1 MTRTGLRIAV
11 LISGSGSNLQALL
24 DAVADGEIAGRI
36 VRVISNRAE
45 AGGLERARRA
55 GVEAEVL
62 PHGDYPDRETYDAA
76 LAARLATANPDLV
89 VLAGF
94 MRILTDGFVKA
105 FQGRLVNIHPS
116 LLPAYRGLHTHARAL
131 QAGDRE
137 HGCSVHYVIPA
148 LDAGPVIA
156 QASLPVRRTDTPESL
171 ETRVRTLEHRL
182 YPLVVRW
189 IAEGRVSMRSGQV
202 CLDGEPLS
210 RPPCLTAGT
219 T

>member
-1 MTRTGLRIAV
+1 MTRAGLRIAV

-24 DAVADGEIAGRI
+24 DAIAGGEIAGRI

-55 GVEAEVL
+55 GVETEVL

-76 LAARLATANPDLV
+76 LAARLNTVSPDLV

-94 MRILTDGFVKA
+94 MRILSDGFVEA

-156 QASLPVRRTDTPESL
+156 QASLPVHETDTPESL

-189 IAEGRVSMRSGQV
+189 IADGRVAMRAGRV
-202 CLDGEPLS
+202 CLDGEPLP
-210 RPPCLTAGT
+210 RPPCITAGT
-219 T
+219 P

>member
-1 MTRTGLRIAV
+1 
-11 LISGSGSNLQALL
+11 
-24 DAVADGEIAGRI
+24 
-36 VRVISNRAE
+36 
-45 AGGLERARRA
+45 
-55 GVEAEVL
+55 
-62 PHGDYPDRETYDAA
+62 
-76 LAARLATANPDLV
+76 
-89 VLAGF
+89 
-94 MRILTDGFVKA
+94 MRILSDGFVEA

-131 QAGDRE
+131 QAGDQE

-156 QASLPVRRTDTPESL
+156 QASLPVHETDTPESL

-189 IAEGRVSMRSGQV
+189 IADGRVAMRAGRV

-210 RPPCLTAGT
+210 RPPCITAGT
-219 T
+219 P

>member
-1 MTRTGLRIAV
+1 MTRADLRIAV

-24 DAVADGEIAGRI
+24 DAIAGGEIAGRI

-55 GVEAEVL
+55 GVETEVL

-76 LAARLATANPDLV
+76 LAARLNTVSPDLV

-94 MRILTDGFVKA
+94 MRILSDGFVEA

-156 QASLPVRRTDTPESL
+156 QASLPVHETDTPESL

-189 IAEGRVSMRSGQV
+189 IADGRVAMRAGRV

-210 RPPCLTAGT
+210 RPPCITAGT
-219 T
+219 P

>member
-55 GVEAEVL
+55 GVETEVL

-76 LAARLATANPDLV
+76 LAARLNTVSPDLV

-94 MRILTDGFVKA
+94 MRILSDGFVEA

-156 QASLPVRRTDTPESL
+156 QASLPVHETDTPESL

-189 IAEGRVSMRSGQV
+189 IADGRVAMRAGRV

-210 RPPCLTAGT
+210 RPPCITAGT
-219 T
+219 P

>member
-76 LAARLATANPDLV
+76 LAARLATVNPDLV

>member
-1 MTRTGLRIAV
+1 MTRAGLRIAV

-24 DAVADGEIAGRI
+24 DAIAGGEIAGRI

-55 GVEAEVL
+55 GVETEVL

-76 LAARLATANPDLV
+76 LAARLNTVSPDLV

-94 MRILTDGFVKA
+94 MRILSDGFVEA

-156 QASLPVRRTDTPESL
+156 QASLPVHETDTPESL

-189 IAEGRVSMRSGQV
+189 IADGRVAMRAGRV

-210 RPPCLTAGT
+210 RPPCITAGT
-219 T
+219 P